1 MKLAAALTLAITIC
15 SSVRTMADAQ
25 GCPLEFDTN
34 VTYEVGDKVRVN
46 RVVFEC
52 KSVHCSQI
60 GFEPVSSYSDLA
72 WTVLGFCDGTIAPTT
87 SPNFSI
93 LTEVG
98 DGCPNSYDASSAYEA
113 GDLVSLFDSIV
124 YECKSSGSE
133 YCNAGS
139 NFAPGSDNANLGWD
153 VKGYCDGTVSPTNSP
168 TAYAPAQKCR
178 WYNGTQAITI
188 KPWRDDGEFPFHLMH
203 AFGCD

>member
-98 DGCPNSYDASSAYEA
+98 DGCPNPYEASYAYEA
-113 GDLVSLFDSIV
+113 GDIVSRDSLV
-124 YECKSSGSE
+124 YECTSSGSE

-139 NFAPGSDNANLGWD
+139 NFAPGTDNGKLGWTR
-153 VKGYCDGTVSPTNSP
+153 KGYCDGTKSPTNSP

-178 WYNGTQAITI
+178 WYNGTQALTI